1 MPLEITARTSL
12 CLIIGDPVSHS
23 LSPAMHNAAYAHL
36 GIQFVMGAAH
46 VTPEGLVDAIKG
58 VRALG
63 IRGLAVTM
71 PHKVSIMPLLD
82 AVVPTAQAIGAVNTV
97 VVENGVLTG
106 FNTDWLGI
114 LRPLEQRTPLKG
126 KAVALLGAGG
136 AAQAAL
142 HACQS
147 QGASVTIFNR
157 TIEKAKTIAERFGCA
172 VLPLTDVM
180 ELGAFD
186 IIINTTSVGMDPNR
200 NQSPIPQSAICKH
213 HIVFETIYSPART
226 QLIQM
231 SEAVGAQTITGL
243 EMFLE
248 QGAAQFQLHTGVKA
262 PRAEMEKILKAA
274 LGR

>member
-1 MPLEITARTSL
+1 MPLEITARSFL

-23 LSPAMHNAAYAHL
+23 LSPAMHNAAYAHA
-36 GIQFVMGAAH
+36 GIDFVMGAAH
-46 VTPEGLVDAIKG
+46 VTAEGLVEAIKG

-71 PHKVSIMPLLD
+71 PHKVAIMPLLD
-82 AVVPTAQAIGAVNTV
+82 AVDPTAQAIGAVNTV
-97 VVENGVLTG
+97 VLENGVLTG

-114 LRPLEQRTPLKG
+114 LRPLEQRTTLRG

-157 TIEKAKTIAERFGCA
+157 TVEKAQMIAERFGCA
-172 VLPLTDVM
+172 VQPLTDATG
-180 ELGAFD
+180 LSTFD
-186 IIINTTSVGMDPNR
+186 VIINTTAVGMDPNR
-200 NQSPIPQSAICKH
+200 NQSPIPQSAIRKH
-213 HIVFETIYSPART
+213 HIVFETIYSPAKT
-226 QLIQM
+226 KLIQM
-231 SEAVGAQTITGL
+231 SEDVGSQTITGL

-248 QGAAQFQLHTGVKA
+248 QGVAQFQLHTGVKP
-262 PRAEMEKILKAA
+262 PREEMEKILKAA